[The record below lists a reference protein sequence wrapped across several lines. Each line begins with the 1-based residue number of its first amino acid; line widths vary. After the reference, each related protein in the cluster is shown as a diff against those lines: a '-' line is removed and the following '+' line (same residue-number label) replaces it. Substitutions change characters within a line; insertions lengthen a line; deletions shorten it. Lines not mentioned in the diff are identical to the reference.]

1 MSKLSIFDNQKKII
15 IEESDRK
22 YFEQRNYIELINP
35 YKEFIC
41 FGRDSNNKHIYK
53 NFTKFSSL
61 IELIKLDDSICDH
74 LFPLL
79 RNFEKKFR
87 NILLLTICEN
97 YKKSSYQ
104 DDYSIAYVQ
113 DIKRCWIKKTMN
125 L

>member
-1 MSKLSIFDNQKKII
+1 MKNVPKQYRNIDEQIEYLRQSKKII

-79 RNFEKKFR
+79 RT
-87 NILLLTICEN
+87 L
-97 YKKSSYQ
+97 KKSSGIFY
-104 DDYSIAYVQ
+104 Y
-113 DIKRCWIKKTMN
+113 
-125 L
+125 